1 MSSVSVFIRQ
11 EVIRYNADPASVR
24 YGNLYFITVKVN
36 ADDIEGDEHFSILQ
50 FKFREIIL
58 SELGEIGNIGF
69 HRVFLRIIFCLFGS
83 GAVASGEIGVE
94 DIDRGVIQKSTT
106 TKKLLRKD
114 TEKEAH
120 CKKIA
125 EQVVDLLGIRCIRY
139 SIFQR

>member
-1 MSSVSVFIRQ
+1 MYYSSVKNTSLSAHDEQIKVA
-11 EVIRYNADPASVR
+11 VASNPKGPFKYVKT
-24 YGNLYFITVKVN
+24 LLEPFSTVKVD
-36 ADDIEGDEHFSILQ
+36 ADDIEGDERFSVVQ

-94 DIDRGVIQKSTT
+94 DIDREVIRKSTI

-114 TEKEAH
+114 TE
-120 CKKIA
+120 
-125 EQVVDLLGIRCIRY
+125 
-139 SIFQR
+139 

>member
-1 MSSVSVFIRQ
+1 MLPRLLP
-11 EVIRYNADPASVR
+11 EKGKYNFKRCKKMEQKKAIVR
-24 YGNLYFITVKVN
+24 DYKVLTEKISPDNIAVMYFITVKVN
-36 ADDIEGDEHFSILQ
+36 ADDIEGDEHFSIVQ

-69 HRVFLRIIFCLFGS
+69 HRVYFRIIFCLFGS

-120 CKKIA
+120 CK
-125 EQVVDLLGIRCIRY
+125 
-139 SIFQR
+139 

>member
-1 MSSVSVFIRQ
+1 MDAFEHDAVLEIQSSIFIRQ
-11 EVIRYNADPASVR
+11 EVIRYNADPASVG
-24 YGNLYFITVKVN
+24 YGNLYFITVKVD
-36 ADDIEGDEHFSILQ
+36 ADDIEGDERFSVVQ

-94 DIDRGVIQKSTT
+94 DIDREVIRKSTI

-114 TEKEAH
+114 TE
-120 CKKIA
+120 
-125 EQVVDLLGIRCIRY
+125 
-139 SIFQR
+139 